1 MAHEA
6 SRLYKLGHK
15 ALQLAVPGRVRTVR
29 VMLSSGGVSLTDLCE
44 PTHTVTAAVNTMFRF
59 AGTVIS
65 DGATAT
71 SARQR
76 CDNGQGS
83 LSVLAASCELLI

>member
-1 MAHEA
+1 M
-6 SRLYKLGHK
+6 LGQK
-15 ALQLAVPGRVRTVR
+15 ALQPAVPGRVRTVR

-44 PTHTVTAAVNTMFRF
+44 PTHTVIAAVNTMFKF
-59 AGTVIS
+59 AGTVIK

-71 SARQR
+71 AARQR
-76 CDNGQGS
+76 CDKGQGS

>member
-1 MAHEA
+1 MAQEA
-6 SRLYKLGHK
+6 SKRNKLGHK
-15 ALQLAVPGRVRTVR
+15 ALQLAGPDRVRTVR

-59 AGTVIS
+59 AGTVIRE
-65 DGATAT
+65 GATAT

-83 LSVLAASCELLI
+83 LSVLAASAI